1 MIDLK
6 NKNRKYSGSRNR
18 NLELNQ
24 ALEAIHFGFK
34 TLISKPDERLAE
46 IAYSRVHHRILYF
59 IARNS
64 ECSVNELLEVM
75 GVSKQYLNRPLRQLT
90 EDGYVDVKQDSQD
103 KRVKRIKLSKQG
115 IKLEFELTEDQ
126 RKRFEKVF
134 KSAGPQAEA
143 GWRKVMQLLIE
154 SAEN

>member
-6 NKNRKYSGSRNR
+6 MTSGNNR
-18 NLELNQ
+18 NDELNL

-34 TLISKPDERLAE
+34 TLISRPDERLADFG
-46 IAYSRVHHRILYF
+46 YTRVHHRILYF
-59 IARNS
+59 IARNK

-90 EDGYVDVKQDSQD
+90 EDGFVDVKQDSQD
-103 KRVKRIKLSKQG
+103 KRVKRIKLSKSG
-115 IKLEFELTEDQ
+115 TKLEFELTDDQ

-134 KSAGPQAEA
+134 KIAGQKAEE
-143 GWRKVMQLLIE
+143 GWRKVMQLLVE
-154 SAEN
+154 SGENL

>member
-6 NKNRKYSGSRNR
+6 KTSGKNRND
-18 NLELNQ
+18 ELNL

-34 TLISKPDERLAE
+34 TLISRPDERLADFG
-46 IAYSRVHHRILYF
+46 YTRVHHRILYF
-59 IARNS
+59 IARNK

-90 EDGYVDVKQDSQD
+90 EDGFVDVKQDSQD
-103 KRVKRIKLSKQG
+103 KRVKRIKLSKSG
-115 IKLEFELTEDQ
+115 TKLEFELTDDQ

-134 KSAGPQAEA
+134 KIAGQKAEE
-143 GWRKVMQLLIE
+143 GWRKVMQLLVE
-154 SAEN
+154 SGENL